1 MPDPALP
8 EKFAA
13 PRGVADIL
21 PADWP
26 YWKYVRDTAE
36 RVCARFAYGRIETPI
51 FEHAGVYL
59 RTAGEGTDVVEKEM
73 YVFQDRGEDL
83 LALRPEGTAG
93 VVRAYLEHGMAS
105 LPQPVRLFYTAPNF
119 RYDRP
124 QAGRYRQHT
133 QFGIEAIGD
142 PHPLV
147 DAEVIQLLTAFLHE
161 LGLRNYTLKLN
172 TIGDR
177 NCRPKFIDAL
187 REYYRPRLADVCADC
202 KARFDKN
209 PMRLL
214 DCKDA
219 RCQPSI
225 AGAPRLHDYL
235 CDDCR
240 THFTALRGYLDALG
254 IAYEIDE
261 RLVRGLDYY
270 TRTVWECHPH
280 VEGAQSSMLNG
291 GRYDGLAELLGG
303 RPTPG
308 IGFGAG
314 FERLI
319 INIKRDGVEV
329 PMPPPPDLII
339 AHLSEAAGAA
349 ALRVAASVRA
359 AGLEAV
365 VAPGGRSLKA
375 QMRQADARRARYAA
389 IIGDDELASGAVT
402 LRNLGDKSERRLPMG
417 EVAAALA

>member
-1 MPDPALP
+1 
-8 EKFAA
+8 
-13 PRGVADIL
+13 
-21 PADWP
+21 
-26 YWKYVRDTAE
+26 
-36 RVCARFAYGRIETPI
+36 
-51 FEHAGVYL
+51 
-59 RTAGEGTDVVEKEM
+59 
-73 YVFQDRGEDL
+73 
-83 LALRPEGTAG
+83 
-93 VVRAYLEHGMAS
+93 MAS

-225 AGAPRLHDYL
+225 AGAPRLHDSL

-359 AGLEAV
+359 AGFEAV

-375 QMRQADARRARYAA
+375 QMRQADARQARYAA